1 MGKNTALVTNTCRTL
16 SAKNYGR
23 AHEIG
28 HCIERIQL
36 RLTFTSASRE
46 VGWTGTSRWVSKHAR
61 SPILAILVRFSKK
74 TNILDWKT
82 RNMWTV
88 FFWLKSYDTCRPS
101 KILGVHVTLTFP
113 FPNQRGMGER
123 GLGMDEWGAW
133 GGAREYESR
142 AKHLWLGLQLVFL

>member
-88 FFWLKSYDTCRPS
+88 FFDWRATTHAGQVKSLEYMWPS
-101 KILGVHVTLTFP
+101 PSHFRTNVEWEKGGWGWMNGVHGEGQGNMNHV
-113 FPNQRGMGER
+113 PNIF
-123 GLGMDEWGAW
+123 GLDC
-133 GGAREYESR
+133 S
-142 AKHLWLGLQLVFL
+142 